1 MLNAQTKQNTASFK
15 ALEHSSETQPH
26 HKVARLSK
34 SISQTTKPEN
44 LLSKRTLYHGPG
56 LVRRSDTVPTQLPWE
71 GRYLA
76 GGGMETLV
84 IVSERSPKPS
94 CERDPCAE
102 SRGRTR
108 GQDAPSV
115 LGPRSARGSAVGSP
129 QGLPG
134 PASDRFT
141 FGKNSW
147 KFGG

>member
-1 MLNAQTKQNTASFK
+1 MVNAQTNKAQPGPELAS
-15 ALEHSSETQPH
+15 
-26 HKVARLSK
+26 ARLQRS
-34 SISQTTKPEN
+34 SSMGWRGSNHSLGQPTRELPEQAHAPPRAWPC
-44 LLSKRTLYHGPG
+44 K
-56 LVRRSDTVPTQLPWE
+56 TQ
-71 GRYLA
+71 RYSSYTAAL
-76 GGGMETLV
+76 GGGCVETLA
-84 IVSERSPKPS
+84 IVSEGSPKPS
-94 CERDPCAE
+94 RERDPCAE

-115 LGPRSARGSAVGSP
+115 LGPHSARGSAVGSP